1 MNTFGSGRRLSSMHT
16 VHRVGLT
23 SAGILA
29 AFTCQT
35 RACWGQG
42 HSRCQPVPRPFH
54 GYASRAGFGG
64 LFLQLCCTLCT
75 PSLPYPL
82 FYPEAA
88 AATQWT
94 PNHIIFPCLDTGLHW
109 KQRAETKQP
118 KMLEARTVYAG
129 KCCLCC
135 TPVDMHMENPSRIRM
150 TLWVLVSNPLW
161 VLLLAATSRGFRGM
175 LFQGRNWMTSI
186 CKFPYIT

>member
-1 MNTFGSGRRLSSMHT
+1 MAALCSCCLQ
-16 VHRVGLT
+16 V
-23 SAGILA
+23 LA
-29 AFTCQT
+29 AIQVCRKSHLKKKIALDNLKIKSPVEHLWIWKETPQCTQFTEWVLPLLAYLLPSHAKHVPAGDKDTVDANQSP
-35 RACWGQG
+35 G
-42 HSRCQPVPRPFH
+42 HSTATHP
-54 GYASRAGFGG
+54 G
-64 LFLQLCCTLCT
+64 LGLGVYSCSCAA
-75 PSLPYPL
+75 PSAPQVLPYPL

-94 PNHIIFPCLDTGLHW
+94 PNHIIFSCPDTGLHW

-150 TLWVLVSNPLW
+150 TL
-161 VLLLAATSRGFRGM
+161 
-175 LFQGRNWMTSI
+175 
-186 CKFPYIT
+186 